1 MMKRTLYYIAGA
13 VLTAGALASCADENN
28 LVTGEGRVFL
38 SASVNSDVQVRSR
51 ASLDEIRQSCMLWIS
66 DSKGLVRRYNNLSE
80 IPSDG
85 IKLVANH
92 YVAEAWAG
100 DSVPASF
107 DARYFKGR
115 EEFDV
120 KAGSTTSVSVN
131 CTVANSVV
139 NVFYEDNVD
148 AVLKDY
154 TITVGHSQ
162 GELEFVGRDERDGY
176 FMMNSRDHD
185 LTWTLR
191 GTLPDGS
198 EFTRSQSIKDC
209 KPATRYTLTVSC
221 PAQSDDISGAFLKV
235 QVDAQELVV
244 NNVIQIAVAPTIEG
258 YDFDI
263 TKPFRGEPGKLGRN
277 SLYITASAALKSLVL
292 DCDFFGPILGIG
304 GNDFDLLSLKN
315 EYLEQIEAKGLNY
328 TTEYDA
334 EKDMS
339 WLKLNFEDAFSV
351 QVPEGEHFM
360 TVTATDA
367 NNKST
372 TVTVHIIVS
381 SAPVATS
388 PLSESQLAGVWTSK
402 ARIYGEIVTEGVMP
416 SLKYREAGATDWIDA
431 PLTET
436 KATWAVGDVFS
447 ADLTGL
453 RPGTTYEYKAA
464 TSEYADAEVQQF
476 TTESALQFP
485 DADFENWGTHSDKSA
500 IVGDGSFWDSGNHGS
515 QKMNKNVTYADNT
528 VKHGGQYSAKL
539 ASQFVGVGIFGRLA
553 AGNIFIGQ
561 YLKTD
566 NLDGVLGWGKPF
578 ASRPAK
584 LHGWVKYSPVAV
596 TDKGNGGDLN
606 KGDMDNGIL
615 YVALLD
621 NSYHDDEF
629 KDFPVVVR
637 TKGSKLF
644 DKNASNVIAYGE
656 IVWREATAGDG
667 MVEFEVPLTYRR
679 TDVKP
684 TYILC
689 TASASIG
696 GDYFTGGNG
705 STMWLDDLELIYE

>member
-13 VLTAGALASCADENN
+13 VLTAGALASCADPNN
-28 LVTGEGRVFL
+28 LL

-66 DSKGLVRRYNNLSE
+66 DSKGLVRRYDNPSE

-334 EKDMS
+334 EKDMY
-339 WLKLNFEDAFSV
+339 WLKLNFEDEFSV
-351 QVPEGEHFM
+351 QVPKGEHFM
-360 TVTATDA
+360 RITATDA

-381 SAPVATS
+381 SAPVATVQ
-388 PLSESQLAGVWTSK
+388 LSETQLAGVWTSK
-402 ARIYGEIVTEGVMP
+402 ARIYGEVVTEGVVP
-416 SLKYREAGATDWIDA
+416 SLKYREADATDWIDA

-436 KATWAVGDVFS
+436 KASWAVGDVFS

-476 TTESALQFP
+476 TTESAL
-485 DADFENWGTHSDKSA
+485 
-500 IVGDGSFWDSGNHGS
+500 
-515 QKMNKNVTYADNT
+515 
-528 VKHGGQYSAKL
+528 
-539 ASQFVGVGIFGRLA
+539 R
-553 AGNIFIGQ
+553 
-561 YLKTD
+561 
-566 NLDGVLGWGKPF
+566 
-578 ASRPAK
+578 
-584 LHGWVKYSPVAV
+584 
-596 TDKGNGGDLN
+596 
-606 KGDMDNGIL
+606 
-615 YVALLD
+615 
-621 NSYHDDEF
+621 
-629 KDFPVVVR
+629 
-637 TKGSKLF
+637 
-644 DKNASNVIAYGE
+644 
-656 IVWREATAGDG
+656 
-667 MVEFEVPLTYRR
+667 
-679 TDVKP
+679 
-684 TYILC
+684 
-689 TASASIG
+689 
-696 GDYFTGGNG
+696 
-705 STMWLDDLELIYE
+705 